1 MLFIVCIFSFRVLK
15 INGKAVVMTSS
26 EMRSY
31 VIKHLHTSDQMKT
44 MSSSSEKLDTPCD
57 TKTNTTSLD
66 EPKKVTKDPIQ
77 PASNNWKERSTGSRM
92 KNSSQ
97 DHHQDVLENMEC
109 SEKPNTESSVS
120 EIHTKNIIVSDTQ
133 SDSCNNTERESI
145 EKTVVSGAHSVS
157 TGAKHNTGSGSRH
170 QHTEKGVFNTVP
182 LTDAAFSK
190 MEETSDLLTQIDG
203 VQFVLLEDHYVKLG
217 ETSAYIIV
225 MQKQTLIK

>member
-1 MLFIVCIFSFRVLK
+1 
-15 INGKAVVMTSS
+15 MTNS

-31 VIKHLHTSDQMKT
+31 VIKHLNTSDQMKS
-44 MSSSSEKLDTPCD
+44 MSSSSEKLDASCG

-66 EPKKVTKDPIQ
+66 EPKKVTKDPTQ

-97 DHHQDVLENMEC
+97 DHDQDVLERMEC
-109 SEKPNTESSVS
+109 SEKPNTEPPVN
-120 EIHTKNIIVSDTQ
+120 EIHGNNISVPDMQ

-157 TGAKHNTGSGSRH
+157 SGAKHNTGSGSCH
-170 QHTEKGVFNTVP
+170 QHTKKEVFNTVP
-182 LTDAAFSK
+182 LTDDAFNK

-203 VQFVLLEDHYVKLG
+203 AQFVLLEDHYVKLG